1 MLARELCLTFAHIV
15 NTSQLTLLIHMLPQS
30 QQSAEQDWSWDV
42 RFGLKPIYA
51 AVQPLAADIELFGTK
66 KAPRHTTNPWL
77 KYNFHNFV

>member
-30 QQSAEQDWSWDV
+30 QQSDEQDWSWGV

-51 AVQPLAADIELFGTK
+51 AADIEPFGTK
-66 KAPRHTTNPWL
+66 KPPCHTTIPWL
-77 KYNFHNFV
+77 KYNFHNF